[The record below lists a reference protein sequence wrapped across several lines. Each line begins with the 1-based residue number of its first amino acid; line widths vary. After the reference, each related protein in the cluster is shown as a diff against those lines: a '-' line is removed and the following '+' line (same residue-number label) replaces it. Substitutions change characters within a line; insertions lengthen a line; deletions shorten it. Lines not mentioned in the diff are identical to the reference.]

1 MLPPLIF
8 LVLYRFAF
16 AERCSVHLTNLSLAA
31 LHGILPT
38 MLGIGPVAEVLLV
51 VIVPAA
57 SSVSGCFHYNIISTT
72 LTRRDTAVGPG

>member
-51 VIVPAA
+51 VIVPA
-57 SSVSGCFHYNIISTT
+57 SIVGVWLFSLQHHFD
-72 LTRRDTAVGPG
+72 DTH